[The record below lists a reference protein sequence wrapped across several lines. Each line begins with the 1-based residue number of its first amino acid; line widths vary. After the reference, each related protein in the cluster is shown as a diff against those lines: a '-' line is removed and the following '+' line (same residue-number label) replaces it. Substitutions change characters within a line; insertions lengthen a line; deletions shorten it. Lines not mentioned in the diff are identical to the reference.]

1 MEKEAWILQEL
12 QRIYDNTSN
21 YNVRTLMKAAQD
33 IIEEQRKR
41 IDQMEGEMEG
51 TIWSPRRWGE

>member
-1 MEKEAWILQEL
+1 MENEEWILQEL
-12 QRIYDNTSN
+12 ERIYDNTNN

-33 IIEEQRKR
+33 VIKEQRKR